1 MHKTLTGAIKC
12 SRIIQEKKIHSSFVH
27 YRDIQLVKKD
37 IWEEKMKI
45 WMKKYEDLFGITKLS
60 EMHERVLEVQNQV
73 QSTQEKRRNVQDEIF
88 KVQQKLQEMHDI
100 LHKMSLGDTMYIRV
114 ATQVHELIIEQKR
127 LREAFTMYDQTEREL
142 QTTLALAINN
152 SQDHERTYR
161 EKNKYL
167 SLITGVVGGL
177 LGLIGSS
184 INNWRHRKDI
194 KEFAKDI
201 SHQVTDLQK
210 TIVKLNSIIT
220 SDSEN
225 VQQGDPKVIQ
235 DLLSEMKIQQ
245 EVFQENA
252 KVLKSLLNDSIFHN
266 CDTSNGLQCDLQTK
280 KMLCQLEENI
290 SSKLNYHSSLNIGL
304 IGSLILIGTVVL
316 YITNSN

>member
-1 MHKTLTGAIKC
+1 MKC
-12 SRIIQEKKIHSSFVH
+12 SRIVQEKKIHSSFLH

-37 IWEEKMKI
+37 IWEEKMKF
-45 WMKKYEDLFGITKLS
+45 WMRKYEDLFGITKLS

-100 LHKMSLGDTMYIRV
+100 LHKMSLGDNMYISV

-127 LREAFTMYDQTEREL
+127 LRETFTMFDQTEREL

-194 KEFAKDI
+194 KVFASDI
-201 SHQVTDLQK
+201 SHQVTDLQE
-210 TIVKLNSIIT
+210 TIIKLNSIVN
-220 SDSEN
+220 SNSGN
-225 VQQGDPKVIQ
+225 VQQGDPKAMQ
-235 DLLSEMKIQQ
+235 DLLSEMKVQQ
-245 EVFQENA
+245 EIFQENA
-252 KVLKSLLNDSIFHN
+252 KVLKSFLNDSVMHN
-266 CDTSNGLQCDLQTK
+266 CDTSNGFHCDLQTK
-280 KMLCQLEENI
+280 KMLYQLEENI
-290 SSKLNYHSSLNIGL
+290 SSKLNYHTSLNVGL
-304 IGSLILIGTVVL
+304 IGSLILFGTVVL
-316 YITNSN
+316 YITNSH